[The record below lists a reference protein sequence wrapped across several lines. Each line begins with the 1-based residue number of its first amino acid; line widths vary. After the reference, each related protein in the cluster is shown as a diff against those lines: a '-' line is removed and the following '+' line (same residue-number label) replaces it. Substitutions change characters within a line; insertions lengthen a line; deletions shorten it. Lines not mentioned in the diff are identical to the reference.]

1 MEPAGPVSSFFEHL
15 EELRRRLFIALGAV
29 LAGAGFGYF
38 FSDRALTY
46 LLRPIRTEIGQA
58 YFFSPAEAL
67 VVKLKVALLLGVLAA
82 APVLF
87 WQFWQFI
94 SPALFRNEKQ
104 FFLGLV
110 VVTSALFLAG
120 AFFCFYGVLP
130 VALRFLVGMQSDV
143 LQPMISI
150 TEYLSFLAGMSV
162 AFGIAFNLPVV
173 ILGLV
178 KAGVLNSRML
188 GHYQRHAIV
197 LIFIAAAVLTPGPDI
212 ASQLLL
218 AAPLLVLFE
227 GSVLL
232 AGIFEKKTP

>member
-1 MEPAGPVSSFFEHL
+1 M
-15 EELRRRLFIALGAV
+15 
-29 LAGAGFGYF
+29 
-38 FSDRALTY
+38 
-46 LLRPIRTEIGQA
+46 
-58 YFFSPAEAL
+58 
-67 VVKLKVALLLGVLAA
+67 
-82 APVLF
+82 
-87 WQFWQFI
+87 
-94 SPALFRNEKQ
+94 
-104 FFLGLV
+104 
-110 VVTSALFLAG
+110 
-120 AFFCFYGVLP
+120 LP